1 MQKEKLKKF
10 SKWLLSLT
18 LTIWLS
24 YGALQAW
31 NWLVAEDWD
40 VLSAVK
46 WNELVSLVWTKADIS
61 AIPDTSSFATISQIP
76 DVSWYITNHQDI
88 SGKANSSEVYTK
100 TDLYTKTEIDA
111 LIASL
116 QSQILEPDW
125 TVQDSNCSLPDVT
138 IGSQTWAGCNSTLW
152 IWIDYTPWHCYNYA
166 WTNNWSNCGW
176 YSSKESDYNSVWV
189 DNIWGK
195 LYTWDNAQNACGTW
209 YHLPSIEEWTTAMI
223 SLGCTDT
230 VSSTT
235 TWWKCA
241 WLWWKNNGT
250 LKDKLKLPIAG
261 FRNTDGVSF
270 NHRGNY
276 TRLWASSV
284 SGSGGR
290 WVTLGRYNDTVLRRS
305 RGKAYGFSV
314 RCIKD

>member
-125 TVQDSNCSLPDVT
+125 TAQDSNCSLPDVT

-152 IWIDYTPWHCYNYA
+152 IWIDYTPWDCYNYA

-176 YSSKESDYNSVWV
+176 
-189 DNIWGK
+189 
-195 LYTWDNAQNACGTW
+195 
-209 YHLPSIEEWTTAMI
+209 
-223 SLGCTDT
+223 
-230 VSSTT
+230 
-235 TWWKCA
+235 
-241 WLWWKNNGT
+241 
-250 LKDKLKLPIAG
+250 
-261 FRNTDGVSF
+261 
-270 NHRGNY
+270 
-276 TRLWASSV
+276 
-284 SGSGGR
+284 
-290 WVTLGRYNDTVLRRS
+290 
-305 RGKAYGFSV
+305 
-314 RCIKD
+314 